1 MQETKASLQVLTR
14 SSRNEPC
21 NTSEST
27 CHSINQEGLEELRNE
42 PVTIDPLP
50 LPGRAGPG
58 VFSRCWRCTSLSN
71 ALSTASV
78 SNGVERLDSVLLD
91 ASSAGSSCLRSA

>member
-58 VFSRCWRCTSLSN
+58 GALPLLAVHLPQQRIVNCFGVKWR
-71 ALSTASV
+71 
-78 SNGVERLDSVLLD
+78 
-91 ASSAGSSCLRSA
+91 